1 MPSVLNPEGMD
12 VLILCGGPGKRL
24 RSVVSDRP
32 KPMAEI
38 AHRPFLDIL
47 IAHTS
52 RYGFRRFILCLGYMK
67 EVIKEYYRERE
78 GIIFS
83 EEEEPLGTGGAI
95 KKAEPLIKS
104 SPFLVM
110 NGDSFISLDLNE
122 FITFHTQKK
131 AVVSIALAREKRTD
145 DYGVI
150 KLGEGG
156 RIISFSEKRGERG
169 LVNAGVYLFER
180 NVLSAIPCDIN
191 YSLEYDLFPKMVGK
205 GLYGYQTDGTL
216 IDIGTPEGYKKAK
229 QILRDIRF

>member
-1 MPSVLNPEGMD
+1 M
-12 VLILCGGPGKRL
+12 
-24 RSVVSDRP
+24 RSVISDRP
-32 KPMAEI
+32 KPLAEI
-38 AHRPFLDIL
+38 GHRPFLNIL
-47 IAHTS
+47 IDYGTS
-52 RYGFRRFILCLGYMK
+52 YGFKRFILCVSYMK
-67 EVIKEYYRERE
+67 DIIKEHYRGRA

-104 SPFLVM
+104 NPFLIM
-110 NGDSFISLDLNE
+110 NGDSFILLDLNK
-122 FITFHTQKK
+122 FITFHSEKK
-131 AVVSIALAREKRTD
+131 AAVSIALARVKRTD

-156 RIISFSEKRGERG
+156 RIISFSEKGEERG

-180 NVLSAIPCDIN
+180 NVLPLIPLNTN

-229 QILRDIRF
+229 KSLRDIRF